1 MRYLTI
7 AILPLQQIKK
17 ALSTAMMA
25 AALLFSTASNAAL
38 IPLNLEASPDIF
50 SSFITVNYN
59 AGTDLL
65 TASGF
70 ATAYF
75 DGISGNGIE
84 GGSFSLNATIT
95 DAGIL
100 SGGSL
105 NIGGTIAAL
114 GFNSGTLL
122 SGVITALGFDGAG
135 GDPLEFLFSVTG
147 GDLAAAYGGVGGT
160 GGTILTNSGLPAGLF
175 ANNFQNAAFSGL
187 ADVGVPVPEPAGL
200 LLLSSGL
207 LGLIVLRRRRG

>member
-75 DGISGNGIE
+75 DGISGNGIF
-84 GGSFSLNATIT
+84 FSKCHYHRCRYI
-95 DAGIL
+95 
-100 SGGSL
+100 
-105 NIGGTIAAL
+105 
-114 GFNSGTLL
+114 
-122 SGVITALGFDGAG
+122 
-135 GDPLEFLFSVTG
+135 E
-147 GDLAAAYGGVGGT
+147 
-160 GGTILTNSGLPAGLF
+160 
-175 ANNFQNAAFSGL
+175 
-187 ADVGVPVPEPAGL
+187 
-200 LLLSSGL
+200 
-207 LGLIVLRRRRG
+207 RW